1 MWVMPTMVVHHRIVK
16 YIKIKK
22 IYGPFGNFLLAMLF
36 GFLEINMDKKIYG
49 NTWNVVWKLKIVVW
63 KHEPNT
69 L

>member
-49 NTWNVVWKLKIVVW
+49 NICKIIDRKSVV
-63 KHEPNT
+63 
-69 L
+69 

>member
-36 GFLEINMDKKIYG
+36 GFLEINMDEKIYG
-49 NTWNVVWKLKIVVW
+49 NTCKII
-63 KHEPNT
+63 
-69 L
+69 